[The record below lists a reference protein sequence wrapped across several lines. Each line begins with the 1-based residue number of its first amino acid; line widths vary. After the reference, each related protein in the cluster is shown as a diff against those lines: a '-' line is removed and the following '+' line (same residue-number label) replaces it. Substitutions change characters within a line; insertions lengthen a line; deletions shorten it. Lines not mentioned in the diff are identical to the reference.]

1 MKIVYMGTP
10 EFAVA
15 PLKNLIDHGYNVCAV
30 VTNPDRPVGRKQI
43 LTAPPVKVYAESVGI
58 KVFQYEKIRKEG
70 VSDLKGLAPDVVI
83 TCAFGQ
89 ILSQEILDIPAIGVF
104 NIHASILPKYRGA
117 SPISAAILHGETET
131 GVTVMKTDAGIDT
144 GDVLLCEKIA
154 IEKDDNLKTLSDK
167 LSLLGAELIVKAL
180 KKIERGD
187 YPLTKQDESLASY
200 SKMIKKEDA
209 LILWND
215 TAENIVNKIRAF
227 NPAPVAYT
235 LYKGE
240 PFKIYSAAA
249 VDFKGETGKAYH
261 ANGGLLVACTGGA
274 VLLKTVRKAGGK
286 AMDIRD
292 FLRGNDIPEGTEF
305 GV

>member
-1 MKIVYMGTP
+1 MGTP

-15 PLKNLIDHGYNVCAV
+15 PLKNLTEHGYNVCAV

-43 LTAPPVKVYAESVGI
+43 LTAPPVKTYAESVGI
-58 KVFQYEKIRKEG
+58 KVFQYDKIRKEG
-70 VSDLKGLAPDVVI
+70 VSDLKELAPDVVI

-89 ILSQEILDIPAIGVF
+89 ILSQEILDIPKIGVF

-131 GVTVMKTDAGIDT
+131 GVTIMKTDAGIDT
-144 GDVLLCEKIA
+144 GDILLCEKIP
-154 IEKDDNLKTLSDK
+154 IEKDDDLKTLSGK
-167 LSLLGAELIVKAL
+167 LSVLGAELIVKAV
-180 KKIERGD
+180 KMIESGD
-187 YPLTKQDESLASY
+187 YMLKKQDESLASY

-209 LILWND
+209 LISWND

-235 LYKGE
+235 LFKGE
-240 PFKIYSAAA
+240 PFKVYSAE
-249 VDFKGETGKAYH
+249 VVGLKGEIGKAYRF
-261 ANGGLLVACTGGA
+261 NGGLSVACKDGA
-274 VLLKTVRKAGGK
+274 VLLKTVQKAGGK
-286 AMDIRD
+286 TMDIRD